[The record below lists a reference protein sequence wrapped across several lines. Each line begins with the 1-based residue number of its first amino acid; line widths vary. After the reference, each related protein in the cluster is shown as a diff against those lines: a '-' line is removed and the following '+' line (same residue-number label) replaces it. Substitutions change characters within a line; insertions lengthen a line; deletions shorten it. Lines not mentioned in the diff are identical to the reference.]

1 MKKINLAT
9 IDRFYKNN
17 GQEAERVVRYTL
29 TGQLEKAD
37 NKQGAD
43 CNGIQI
49 KTSKA
54 SICKG
59 LDIRAHVAT
68 DGCNAYMYVL
78 ADFSKGY
85 IMNAEEYIAF
95 IDLFGHADKDSS
107 GKNHGN
113 VKIRLKT
120 ENKAMREW
128 LASHSNH
135 RLFWVDTGNGDF
147 DLWARDYADAET
159 IVASRGYCVSDCII
173 WEWA

>member
-29 TGQLEKAD
+29 TGQLERAD
-37 NKQGAD
+37 NRQGAD
-43 CNGIQI
+43 CLDYQI

-59 LDIRAHVAT
+59 TDIRAHVAC
-68 DGCNAYMYVL
+68 DGCKEYIYVL
-78 ADFSKGY
+78 ADFSAGY
-85 IMNAEEYIAF
+85 IMDKSEYVTF
-95 IDLFGHADKDSS
+95 IDMFAHTDKDSN
-107 GKNHGN
+107 GKNLGG
-113 VKIRLKT
+113 VKLRLKT
-120 ENKAMREW
+120 ENKVMREW
-128 LASHSNH
+128 LASHSAH
-135 RLFWVDTGNGDF
+135 HFWIDPDNGNGF
-147 DLWARDYADAET
+147 ELYASNYAEAEM

>member
-1 MKKINLAT
+1 MKPIIMNTLPRT
-9 IDRFYKNN
+9 YKNN
-17 GQEAERVVRYTL
+17 GQHAEQIARYTL
-29 TGQLEKAD
+29 TGKIEHAD
-37 NKQGAD
+37 NRTGAD

-54 SICKG
+54 TICKG

-78 ADFSKGY
+78 ADFSLGY
-85 IMNAEEYIAF
+85 IMNTEEYVAF
-95 IDLFGHADKDSS
+95 VDLFGHADKDSS

-128 LASHSNH
+128 LASHSNY
-135 RLFWVDTGNGDF
+135 RLYWVDTGDDDF

-173 WEWA
+173 WGPF